1 MLTTPTNVE
10 TLQMLITQPNIF
22 YLQRVSFLVVLSAF
36 AAFVLSNRGSCF
48 LNLQGFFFLQRVS
61 FLVVLSAFAACV
73 LSNRGSSFL
82 NLQGVFVLFVA
93 RFFFGCVVSICS
105 VCVVKFRKLF
115 S

>member
-1 MLTTPTNVE
+1 MCCQIEEVVF
-10 TLQMLITQPNIF
+10 LIYRGFLF
-22 YLQRVSFLVVLSAF
+22 Y
-36 AAFVLSNRGSCF
+36 
-48 LNLQGFFFLQRVS
+48 LQRVS

-82 NLQGVFVLFVA
+82 NLQGFFVLFAA
-93 RFFFGCVVSICS
+93 RFFFGCVVSVCS